1 MATKVILS
9 SSTHA
14 DYAFPVGIAALLWR
28 EAVGYQPWT
37 FLCGS
42 ADEWKAGKPR
52 VTLDFMRELELFSY
66 RVDVLPEWPAYV
78 TAQNCRYH
86 ASALGFADDIWLM
99 LSDADLFPLR
109 RDFYHQHEDY
119 AGRFAF
125 YYSNG
130 DHGDNYPTCHIAAR
144 AKDWLDVIG
153 LVPDG
158 NLHGQMR
165 ANLRAWFDWMRLEKM
180 APNEADH
187 CLWMVDMHS
196 FMARIKSKSW
206 HPAECKMIERAG
218 HPPKDRLD
226 RSNWPARYNVADYT
240 DAHLLKATH
249 EPANWDRTRPI
260 IEALLPKYLA
270 RIDRYVQ
277 DFRSA

>member
-1 MATKVILS
+1 M
-9 SSTHA
+9 A

-28 EAVGYQPWT
+28 EVVGYTPWT
-37 FLCGS
+37 FLCGD
-42 ADEWKAGKPR
+42 AGEWNVGKPNVAR
-52 VTLDFMRELELFSY
+52 NFMRELDLY
-66 RVDVLPEWPAYV
+66 TDRIDVLTEWPVYV
-78 TAQNCRYH
+78 TAQHCRYN
-86 ASALGFADDIWLM
+86 AAALDFPADEWLM

-130 DHGDNYPTCHIAAR
+130 DEGLRYPTCHIAAR
-144 AKDWLDVIG
+144 AKDWRDVMELRAGADLHEQIRKNVAPWLASAIRG
-153 LVPDG
+153 KSPDE
-158 NLHGQMR
+158 
-165 ANLRAWFDWMRLEKM
+165 ANLAVW
-180 APNEADH
+180 
-187 CLWMVDMHS
+187 VSDMWL
-196 FMARIKSKSW
+196 FAARIKSKPW
-206 HPAECKMIERAG
+206 HPAECRMIERTG

-240 DAHLLKATH
+240 DAHLPKATH

>member
-1 MATKVILS
+1 M
-9 SSTHA
+9 A

-28 EAVGYQPWT
+28 EVVGYIPFT

-42 ADEWKAGKPR
+42 FTDWTFGKPR
-52 VTLDFMRELELFSY
+52 VAIDFMDELGLDYDRLE
-66 RVDVLPEWPAYV
+66 VLPEWPVYV
-78 TAQNCRYH
+78 TAQHCRYH
-86 ASALGFADDIWLM
+86 AAVVDFPDDEWLM

-119 AGRFAF
+119 TGRFAF

-130 DHGDNYPTCHIAAR
+130 DENLRYPTCHIAAR
-144 AKDWLDVIG
+144 TKDWREMMDLREDWNIHE
-153 LVPDG
+153 P
-158 NLHGQMR
+158 MR
-165 ANLRAWFDWMRLEKM
+165 RNLRAWFDATLKGKT
-180 APNEADH
+180 PSEAD
-187 CLWMVDMHS
+187 LAVWVSDMWL
-196 FMARIKSKSW
+196 FAARIKSKPW

-226 RSNWPARYNVADYT
+226 RSNWPASYNVADYT

-260 IEALLPKYLA
+260 IEALLPKYLK
-270 RIDRYVQ
+270 RIDKYVE